1 MVQAV
6 ERRATYDEVIA
17 DPLFRAGYAEVWDGQ
32 QPAVDIRWSDAEQ
45 LAYERGRQ
53 FGVVVKQQEGE
64 RVPLVRGYLA
74 HPRAKILLMMAMRDG
89 DVL

>member
-6 ERRATYDEVIA
+6 ERSASYDEVIA
-17 DPLFRAGYAEVWDGQ
+17 DPLFRAGYAEVWDGID
-32 QPAVDIRWSDAEQ
+32 PAIDLGWSDAEQ

-53 FGVVVKQQEGE
+53 FGVVVRQQEGE
-64 RVPLVRGYLA
+64 RVPLAKGALP

-89 DVL
+89 DVI

>member
-1 MVQAV
+1 MTKAQT
-6 ERRATYDEVIA
+6 RAASYDEIIA
-17 DPLFRAGYAEVWDGQ
+17 DPLFKAGYAEVWDGID
-32 QPAVDIRWSDAEQ
+32 PAADLGWSDAEQ

-53 FGVVVKQQEGE
+53 FGVVVRQQEGS